1 MQFFIKKIL
10 FPILCLISAF
20 LMILHFI
27 TQYQKTDTSV
37 SYTLKSYKNTVALYN
52 GEEIIQVYNSIVLN
66 TLPQKDIESFNKGI
80 SVSTKAQAETYLED
94 FDG

>member
-1 MQFFIKKIL
+1 MRLFTAKIL
-10 FPILCLISAF
+10 FPILCFISAF
-20 LMILHFI
+20 LIILHFI

-52 GEEIIQVYNSIVLN
+52 GEEIITIYDNIVLN
-66 TLPQKDIESFNKGI
+66 TLPPKDIQNFKNGI
-80 SVSTKAQAETYLED
+80 PVSTKAQAETYLED

>member
-10 FPILCLISAF
+10 FPILCFVSTFLI
-20 LMILHFI
+20 ILHFI

-66 TLPQKDIESFNKGI
+66 TLPQKDIESFNNGI
-80 SVSTKAQAETYLED
+80 PVSTKAQAETYLED